1 MALSV
6 RLPVQLERVV
16 VRVAKRRGESRSEVI
31 RSAIVALERDEQAT
45 QRVKTPYE
53 AMKHLLGCASGGP
66 SDLSEKPG
74 EQFRALLQ
82 RRRTA
87 R

>member
-6 RLPVQLERVV
+6 RLPTQLERVV
-16 VRVAKRRGESRSEVI
+16 VRVAKRRGQSKSEVI
-31 RSAIVALERDEQAT
+31 RSAIVALEKETQAHPT
-45 QRVKTPYE
+45 ALTPYE
-53 AMKHLLGCASGGP
+53 AMKHLLGCVSGGP
-66 SDLSEKPG
+66 PGLSLKTG
-74 EQFRALLQ
+74 DKFRTLLQ